1 MTTIQT
7 HRHIIIL
14 GQRRGEAVR
23 KLCIPTGSGMAQ
35 DGAGSGMAQDGAG
48 SGMAQD
54 GAGSGRTTALWA
66 QGWSGVDGIMGSRR
80 RMVSQAQEWHGLQ
93 GSLDNGAGSEEV
105 DDSMGFREVSTTA
118 RASRMWTTT

>member
-7 HRHIIIL
+7 HWHIIIL
-14 GQRRGEAVR
+14 GQRHGEAAR
-23 KLCIPTGSGMAQ
+23 KLCIP
-35 DGAGSGMAQDGAG
+35 AGSGMAQDGAG

-54 GAGSGRTTALWA
+54 GADSGRTTALWA
-66 QGWSGVDGIMGSRR
+66 QGWSGIDGITGSRR

>member
-14 GQRRGEAVR
+14 GQRRGEAAR
-23 KLCIPTGSGMAQ
+23 KLCIPT
-35 DGAGSGMAQDGAG
+35 G

-93 GSLDNGAGSEEV
+93 GSLDNGVGSEEV
-105 DDSMGFREVSTTA
+105 DDGMGFREVSTTA